1 MASAHTITACALL
14 KIERIEML
22 RVLRDEHAFADIFV
36 AYLLERNV
44 RVQEDLVD
52 QLINSSEK
60 RLARVLL
67 LLAQV
72 DIVYDRTIEVRPSLL
87 SMVLHP

>member
-1 MASAHTITACALL
+1 
-14 KIERIEML
+14 ML